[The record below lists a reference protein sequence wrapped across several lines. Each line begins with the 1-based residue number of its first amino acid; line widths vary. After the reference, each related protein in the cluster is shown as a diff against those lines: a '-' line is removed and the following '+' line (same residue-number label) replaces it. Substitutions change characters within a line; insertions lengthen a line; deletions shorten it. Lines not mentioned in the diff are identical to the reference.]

1 MTASFHRTIIAF
13 LLNLLLLLDTVL
25 LAELT
30 REKMM
35 NPHILSLK
43 LTDFAQ
49 MQIINFAQMPIDH

>member
-35 NPHILSLK
+35 NPQYFK
-43 LTDFAQ
+43 LEA
-49 MQIINFAQMPIDH
+49 H